1 MNIQQANFVKEI
13 LSQDKNL
20 DNLAKEFYLKYGSTN
35 YCVGPTETV
44 YEKGRKV
51 LVFSKFDG
59 YDLKN
64 EAARFLR
71 QKL

>member
-1 MNIQQANFVKEI
+1 MNIQQANFIKET
-13 LSQDKNL
+13 LSNNKEL

-35 YCVGPTETV
+35 YCLGPVETSRQG
-44 YEKGRKV
+44 GRKV

-64 EAARFLR
+64 EASRFLK